1 MSPTLSIVTVVKDDP
16 TGLTRTQHSLHDC
29 YTHDIHEIEWII
41 VDGST
46 DTDVVPRIVGNGSIH
61 GNVHWV
67 PPEGV
72 YEAMNVG
79 LHRTTGDYVYFLNAG
94 DRLRDPQAL
103 STILHATKNDQPTWF
118 YGQVAFV
125 SPDGKE
131 VVPPPFDYQAERA
144 THFSR
149 GRFPPHQGT
158 IVRREALLSIGGFDP
173 SYRITA
179 DYTAMLQ
186 LSLIADPIEI
196 PEVIGEFTT
205 GGLSEARW
213 LLAINE
219 FHRARL
225 EICRPQ
231 GRQLVIEFLN
241 TAGQASKAITSRVSK
256 RLRTGLRGSEARSR
270 QMK

>member
-16 TGLTRTQHSLHDC
+16 TGLTRTRDSLRDC
-29 YTHDIHEIEWII
+29 NTHDLHEIEWII
-41 VDGST
+41 VDSST
-46 DTDVVPRIVGNGSIH
+46 DSDAVPRIVGNDSIH

-79 LHRTTGDYVYFLNAG
+79 LHRSTGDYVYFLNAG
-94 DRLRDPQAL
+94 DRLHDPQSL
-103 STILHATKNDQPTWF
+103 STILGTAKEDQPTWF

-125 SPDGKE
+125 SSDGKE
-131 VVPPPFDYQAERA
+131 VVPPPFNYQAERA
-144 THFSR
+144 AHFSR

-158 IVRREALLSIGGFDP
+158 IVRRDALLSIGGFDP

-196 PEVIGEFTT
+196 PEVIAEFST
-205 GGLSEARW
+205 GGLSESRW

-225 EICRPQ
+225 EVLRPR
-231 GRQLVIEFLN
+231 GWNLTKEFAS
-241 TAGQASKAITSRVSK
+241 TASQALRMSAH
-256 RLRTGLRGSEARSR
+256 RLRTRRAAQRGV
-270 QMK
+270 

>member
-1 MSPTLSIVTVVKDDP
+1 MLSIVTVVKDDP
-16 TGLTRTQHSLHDC
+16 IGLTRTRDSLHDC
-29 YTHDIHEIEWII
+29 DTHDIHEIEWII
-41 VDGST
+41 VDSSR
-46 DTDVVPRIVGNGSIH
+46 DTDAVPRIVGNHSTN

-72 YEAMNVG
+72 YEAMNIG
-79 LHRTTGDYVYFLNAG
+79 LERATGDYVYFLTAG

-103 STILHATKNDQPTWF
+103 TTILDATKKDQPTWI

-144 THFSR
+144 AHFSR

-158 IVRREALLSIGGFDP
+158 IARRDALLSIGGFDH

-186 LSLIADPIEI
+186 LSLIADPLAI
-196 PEVIGEFTT
+196 PEVIAQFAT
-205 GGLSEARW
+205 GGLSESRW

-225 EICRPQ
+225 EVLRPR
-231 GRQLVIEFLN
+231 GWQLTKEFAS
-241 TAGQASKAITSRVSK
+241 TASQALRMSVH
-256 RLRTGLRGSEARSR
+256 RLRARRGAQRGV
-270 QMK
+270 